1 MKRCVSE
8 DDYKNHLMKT
18 LTYELPVLCA
28 RLGISQAELAKRVGI
43 SRQTY
48 NNIET
53 GKKKI
58 NWLTF
63 NALMAVFKSNEET
76 KSMLEKIDR
85 FEHEVLIAL
94 GSTLEER
101 EKLNVLHCGMKKFG
115 NNYKT

>member
-1 MKRCVSE
+1 MKQSVSE
-8 DDYKNHLMKT
+8 YDYRNHLMER
-18 LTYELPVLCA
+18 LVYELPVLRA

-63 NALMAVFKSNEET
+63 NALIAVFKSNEGT
-76 KSMLEKIDR
+76 SSMLEKIDG
-85 FEHEVLIAL
+85 FESELLLAL
-94 GSTLEER
+94 GSALEEG
-101 EKLNVLHCGMKKFG
+101 EKVEHAAL
-115 NNYKT
+115 

>member
-1 MKRCVSE
+1 MKQSASE
-8 DDYKNHLMKT
+8 DDYRNHLMER
-18 LTYELPVLCA
+18 LVYELPVLRA

-63 NALMAVFKSNEET
+63 NALIAVFKSNEGT
-76 KSMLEKIDR
+76 SSMLEKIDG
-85 FEHEVLIAL
+85 FESELLLAL
-94 GSTLEER
+94 GSAIEEG
-101 EKLNVLHCGMKKFG
+101 EKVEHAAL
-115 NNYKT
+115 